1 MLYIANTTEAQA
13 VFIPRNY
20 EGASP
25 EDLAFRL
32 SSTLDHSVPLD
43 CSVIGLDFSAF
54 YYSVALTLPEGV
66 ADGEYKY
73 ELTGGGQT
81 LATGLLFVGAR
92 DRGTAPAG
100 TKQFNENITYKQFDG
115 E

>member
-20 EGASP
+20 EGEAP
-25 EDLAFRL
+25 EDLAFSLR
-32 SSTLDHSVPLD
+32 STLDHTRPVDCGVLD
-43 CSVIGLDFSAF
+43 LQVSAL
-54 YYSVALTLPEGV
+54 YYDVAFTLPGGV
-66 ADGEYKY
+66 ADGEYRY
-73 ELTGGGQT
+73 DLTGGGQT